1 MGKFY
6 AFLPFL
12 VKLFLIKMNQKF
24 SYCTAMLAL
33 WGTCALAQQDT
44 ISLNEVVISDT
55 KFEQS
60 KEKSGKIIEKITA
73 KDLERNTG
81 QSVATILSQA
91 VGMEVN
97 GNQSTNGK
105 NLSYFIRGGRNRQV
119 LIVIDGIPMTDAS
132 GINLEYD
139 LRLLPAEQVESIEIM
154 KGAASTLYGTGAASG
169 VINITLKKSAKK
181 EVSGNAYMQLGTQN
195 TTENFKAN
203 PQDYNQGFGLN
214 GTIDK
219 MDYYASLNSTET
231 KGISQAAGE
240 NFEEDRFSRVNAL
253 AKIGFQATSKLKL
266 DFFTH
271 YDRMKTD
278 YDGPFDNLN
287 SPDVAEN
294 VSLSEQFRFGFNPK
308 YNYKKGEF
316 IVNSGFTLLER
327 SYDEFSSFSGTTDK
341 YVFTSRSVNADV
353 MNKYN
358 FHKNFFLIVGTQFQ
372 FHDMKSQT
380 PFDLI
385 ERESATFNLID
396 PYLTAVYNSDFGLHM
411 NAGVRMNL
419 HSVYDNQLVYNVN
432 PSYHF
437 RNFPLKIITSYSTA
451 YITPSLYQL
460 YSPFG
465 NLELTPEENTTAE
478 VGFETTFL
486 NKKITFN
493 AVGFYREES
502 NSIGFFFD
510 PVTFDSFY
518 VNIAGEN
525 SVRGIETTLTYN
537 ITAKLSVNGNYSFT
551 EVPQEINRLIPKH
564 KGNLALDFRA
574 TERTLFSLNYQ
585 YVDGRRDAFFDG
597 GTFAT
602 TDVFLGSYQLVNGLI
617 KYDVLKN
624 RLTVFSAVN
633 NILNEEF
640 VETVGYNTRGRN
652 VKLGFTF
659 LF

>member
-1 MGKFY
+1 
-6 AFLPFL
+6 
-12 VKLFLIKMNQKF
+12 MNQKF
-24 SYCTAMLAL
+24 NYCTAILAL
-33 WGTCALAQQDT
+33 WGMCAFAQQDT
-44 ISLNEVVISDT
+44 IALSEVVISDT

-91 VGMEVN
+91 VGLEVN
-97 GNQSTNGK
+97 GNQSANGK

-132 GINLEYD
+132 GINFEYD

-169 VINITLKKSAKK
+169 VINITLKKSSKK
-181 EVSGNAYMQLGTQN
+181 EVSGNAYMHFGTQN
-195 TTENFKAN
+195 TTESFKAN
-203 PQDYNQGFGLN
+203 PQDLNQGFGLN
-214 GTIDK
+214 GTVAK

-266 DFFTH
+266 DFFSN

-278 YDGPFDNLN
+278 YDGPFDNFN
-287 SPDVAEN
+287 SPDVLDN
-294 VSLSEQFRFGFNPK
+294 VAVSEQFRFGFNPK
-308 YNYKKGEF
+308 YKYNKGEF
-316 IVNSGFTLLER
+316 IINSGFTLLER
-327 SYDEFSSFSGTTDK
+327 SYDEFSSFSGTIDQ
-341 YVFTSRSVNADV
+341 YVYTSRSVSVDA

-372 FHDMKSQT
+372 FHDMNTQT
-380 PFDLI
+380 PFDVI
-385 ERESATFNLID
+385 DRENAKLNLVD
-396 PYLTAVYNSDFGLHM
+396 PYVTAVYNSSFGLNI
-411 NAGVRMNL
+411 NAGARMNL
-419 HSVYDNQLVYNVN
+419 HSVYNNQLVYNVN
-432 PSYHF
+432 PSYHLK
-437 RNFPLKIITSYSTA
+437 NFPLKIITSYSTA

-460 YSPFG
+460 YSPYG
-465 NLELTPEENTTAE
+465 NLELTPEENATAE
-478 VGFETTFL
+478 VGFETTLL
-486 NKKITFN
+486 NKKITFS

-502 NSIGFFFD
+502 NSIGFYFNPD
-510 PVTFDSFY
+510 TYDSYY
-518 VNIAGEN
+518 VNLDGEN
-525 SVRGIETTLTYN
+525 NVRGVETTFTYN
-537 ITAKLSVNGNYSFT
+537 FPSKLRLNGNYT
-551 EVPQEINRLIPKH
+551 YTDIPVELNRLIPKH
-564 KGNLALDFRA
+564 KGNIALDYRA
-574 TERTLFSLNYQ
+574 NERTLLSLNYQ

-602 TDVFLGSYQLVNGLI
+602 TSVHLGSYQLVNGLV
-617 KYDVLKN
+617 KYEVLKN
-624 RLTVFSAVN
+624 QLTVFGAVN

-640 VETVGYNTRGRN
+640 LETIGYNTRGRN
-652 VKLGFTF
+652 AQLGFTF

>member
-1 MGKFY
+1 
-6 AFLPFL
+6 
-12 VKLFLIKMNQKF
+12 MNQKF
-24 SYCTAMLAL
+24 SCCTAILAL
-33 WGTCALAQQDT
+33 WGTCAFAQQDT
-44 ISLNEVVISDT
+44 IALSEVVISDT
-55 KFEQS
+55 KFAQS

-91 VGMEVN
+91 VGLEVN
-97 GNQSTNGK
+97 GNQSANGK

-132 GINLEYD
+132 GINFEYD

-181 EVSGNAYMQLGTQN
+181 EVSGNAYMHFGTQN

-203 PQDYNQGFGLN
+203 QQDFNQGFGLN
-214 GTIDK
+214 GTVDK
-219 MDYYASLNSTET
+219 IDYYASLNSTET

-266 DFFTH
+266 DFFSN

-278 YDGPFDNLN
+278 YDGPFDNFS
-287 SPDVAEN
+287 SPDVLGN

-308 YNYKKGEF
+308 YKYNKGEF

-327 SYDEFSSFSGTTDK
+327 SYDEFNSWSSTLEEYT
-341 YVFTSRSVNADV
+341 YTSRSVVVDAV
-353 MNKYN
+353 NKYTFN
-358 FHKNFFLIVGTQFQ
+358 KNFFVVTGTQFQ
-372 FHDMKSQT
+372 FHDMNTQT
-380 PFDLI
+380 PFDVI
-385 ERESATFNLID
+385 ERETANFNLID
-396 PYLTAVYNSDFGLHM
+396 PYLTAVYNSSFGLHI
-411 NAGVRMNL
+411 NAGARMNL
-419 HSVYDNQLVYNVN
+419 HSVYDNQLVYNFN

-437 RNFPLKIITSYSTA
+437 KKFPLKIITSYSTA

-460 YSPFG
+460 YSPYG
-465 NLELTPEENTTAE
+465 NLELTPEENATAE
-478 VGFETTFL
+478 VGFETTFS
-486 NKKITFN
+486 NKKITFS
-493 AVGFYREES
+493 AVGFYRAES
-502 NSIGFFFD
+502 NSIGFFFNPD
-510 PVTFDSFY
+510 TFDSYY
-518 VNIAGEN
+518 VNVDGEN
-525 SVRGIETTLTYN
+525 NVRGFETTLSYQVSS
-537 ITAKLSVNGNYSFT
+537 KLRLNGNYTFT
-551 EVPQEINRLIPKH
+551 DIRQELNRLIPKH
-564 KGNLALDFRA
+564 KGNAAIDFQA
-574 TERTLFSLNYQ
+574 NDRTLVSLNYQ

-602 TDVFLGSYQLVNGLI
+602 TDVFLDSYQLINGLI

-624 RLTVFSAVN
+624 RMSVFGAVN

>member
-1 MGKFY
+1 
-6 AFLPFL
+6 
-12 VKLFLIKMNQKF
+12 MNQKF
-24 SYCTAMLAL
+24 RYCTAVLAL
-33 WGTCALAQQDT
+33 WGTCAMAQQDT
-44 ISLNEVVISDT
+44 ISLKEVVISDT

-73 KDLERNTG
+73 EDLARNSG

-91 VGMEVN
+91 VGLEVN
-97 GNQSTNGK
+97 GNQSANGK

-169 VINITLKKSAKK
+169 VINITLKKAAKK
-181 EVSGNAYMQLGTQN
+181 EIAGNAYMHFGTQN
-195 TTENFKAN
+195 TSENFRGN
-203 PQDYNQGFGLN
+203 PQDFNQGFGLN
-214 GTIDK
+214 GTVNKI
-219 MDYYASLNSTET
+219 DYYASLNSTET

-253 AKIGFQATSKLKL
+253 AKIGFKATSKLKL
-266 DFFTH
+266 DFFTN

-278 YDGPFDNLN
+278 YDGPFDNVN
-287 SPDVAEN
+287 SPDVLEN

-308 YNYKKGEF
+308 YKYKKGEF

-327 SYDEFSSFSGTTDK
+327 NYDEFSSFSGTTDQ
-341 YVFTSRSVNADV
+341 YVYTSRSVVVDAVNI
-353 MNKYN
+353 YN
-358 FHKNFFLIVGTQFQ
+358 FNKTFFMVVGTQFQ
-372 FHDMKSQT
+372 FHDMNTQT
-380 PFDLI
+380 PFDAI
-385 ERESATFNLID
+385 QRETAKFNLID
-396 PYLTAVYNSDFGLHM
+396 PYVTAVFNSKFGLHI
-411 NAGVRMNL
+411 NAGARLNL
-419 HSVYDNQLVYNVN
+419 HSVYDNQWVYNVN

-437 RNFPLKIITSYSTA
+437 KNFPLKIITSYSTA

-465 NLELTPEENTTAE
+465 NLALTPEENATAE
-478 VGFETTFL
+478 VGFETTFA
-486 NKKITFN
+486 NKKITLN

-510 PVTFDSFY
+510 PETFASYY
-518 VNIAGEN
+518 VNVEGEN
-525 SVRGIETTLTYN
+525 KVRGIETTLTYN
-537 ITAKLSVNGNYSFT
+537 ISSKMRVTGNYSFT

-564 KGNLALDFRA
+564 KANLTIDFSA
-574 TERTLFSLNYQ
+574 TERTLLSLNYQ

-602 TDVFLGSYQLVNGLI
+602 TNVFLGSYQLVNGLI
-617 KYDVLKN
+617 KYEVLKN
-624 RLTVFSAVN
+624 RLTVFGAIN
-633 NILNEEF
+633 NIVNEEF

-652 VKLGFTF
+652 VQLGFNF

>member
-1 MGKFY
+1 
-6 AFLPFL
+6 
-12 VKLFLIKMNQKF
+12 MNQKF
-24 SYCTAMLAL
+24 KYCTAIVAL

-44 ISLNEVVISDT
+44 ISLKEVVISDT

-73 KDLERNTG
+73 EDLARNTG
-81 QSVATILSQA
+81 QSVATVLSQA
-91 VGMEVN
+91 VGLEVN
-97 GNQSTNGK
+97 GNQSANGK

-169 VINITLKKSAKK
+169 VINITLKKAAKK
-181 EVSGNAYMQLGTQN
+181 EISGNAYMHLGTQN
-195 TTENFKAN
+195 TSENFKGN
-203 PQDYNQGFGLN
+203 PQDFNQGFGLN
-214 GTIDK
+214 GTLDK
-219 MDYYASLNSTET
+219 VDYYASLNSTET

-253 AKIGFQATSKLKL
+253 AKIGVQATSKLKL
-266 DFFTH
+266 DFFSN

-287 SPDVAEN
+287 NPDVLEN

-308 YNYKKGEF
+308 YKYRKGEF
-316 IVNSGFTLLER
+316 KINSGFTLLER
-327 SYDEFSSFSGTTDK
+327 SYNELNSWSGSLDD
-341 YVFTSRSVNADV
+341 YVYTSRSVVVDA

-358 FHKNFFLIVGTQFQ
+358 FNSSFFVVVGTQFQ
-372 FHDMKSQT
+372 FHDMNTQT
-380 PFDLI
+380 PFDVI
-385 ERESATFNLID
+385 ERENAKFNLVD
-396 PYLTAVYNSDFGLHM
+396 PYVTAVYNSKFGLHI
-411 NAGVRMNL
+411 NAGARLSL
-419 HSVYDNQLVYNVN
+419 HSVYDNQLVYNIN

-437 RNFPLKIITSYSTA
+437 RELPLKIITSYSTA

-478 VGFETTFL
+478 VGFEATFW
-486 NKKITFN
+486 NKKMTLN
-493 AVGFYREES
+493 TVGFYREES

-510 PVTFDSFY
+510 PETLASYY
-518 VNIAGEN
+518 VNVEGEN
-525 SVRGIETTLTYN
+525 RVRGIETTLTYN
-537 ITAKLSVNGNYSFT
+537 FSTKVRVTGNYSFT
-551 EVPQEINRLIPKH
+551 DIPEELNRLIPKH
-564 KGNLALDFRA
+564 KGNIALDYQMNA
-574 TERTLFSLNYQ
+574 RTFASINYQ

-602 TDVFLGSYQLVNGLI
+602 TNIFLGSYQLINGLL
-617 KYDVLKN
+617 KYEVLKN
-624 RLTVFSAVN
+624 RMSVFGAVN

-652 VKLGFTF
+652 VKIGMNLQF
-659 LF
+659 

>member
-1 MGKFY
+1 
-6 AFLPFL
+6 
-12 VKLFLIKMNQKF
+12 MNQKF
-24 SYCTAMLAL
+24 RYCTAILAL
-33 WGTCALAQQDT
+33 WGTCAMAQQDT
-44 ISLNEVVISDT
+44 ISLKEVVISDT

-73 KDLERNTG
+73 EDLARNTG
-81 QSVATILSQA
+81 QSVATVLSQA
-91 VGMEVN
+91 VGLEVN
-97 GNQSTNGK
+97 GNQSANGK

-169 VINITLKKSAKK
+169 VINITLKKAAKK
-181 EVSGNAYMQLGTQN
+181 EISGNAYMHLGTQN
-195 TTENFKAN
+195 TSENFKGN
-203 PQDYNQGFGLN
+203 PQDFNQGFGLN
-214 GTIDK
+214 GTLDK
-219 MDYYASLNSTET
+219 VDYYASLNSTET
-231 KGISQAAGE
+231 KGFSQAAGE

-253 AKIGFQATSKLKL
+253 AKIGVQATSKLKL
-266 DFFTH
+266 DFFGN

-278 YDGPFDNLN
+278 YDGPFDNVN
-287 SPDVAEN
+287 NPDVLEN

-308 YNYKKGEF
+308 YKYKKGEF
-316 IVNSGFTLLER
+316 ILNSGFTLLER
-327 SYDEFSSFSGTTDK
+327 SYDEFSSFSGAIDH
-341 YVFTSRSVNADV
+341 YVYTSRSVSVDA

-358 FHKNFFLIVGTQFQ
+358 FHKNFFLVVGTQFQ
-372 FHDMKSQT
+372 FHDMNTQT
-380 PFDLI
+380 PFDVI
-385 ERESATFNLID
+385 ERENAKFNLVD
-396 PYLTAVYNSDFGLHM
+396 PYVTAVYNSKFGLHI
-411 NAGVRMNL
+411 NAGARLNL
-419 HSVYDNQLVYNVN
+419 HSVYDNQLVYNIN

-437 RNFPLKIITSYSTA
+437 RELPLKIITSYSTA

-460 YSPFG
+460 YSPFE
-465 NLELTPEENTTAE
+465 NLALTPEENTTAE
-478 VGFETTFL
+478 VGFEATLL
-486 NKKITFN
+486 NKKITLN

-510 PVTFDSFY
+510 PETFASYY
-518 VNIAGEN
+518 VNVEGEN
-525 SVRGIETTLTYN
+525 RVRGVETTINYT
-537 ITAKLSVNGNYSFT
+537 ISSKLRVTGNYSFT
-551 EVPQEINRLIPKH
+551 DIPEELNRLLPKH
-564 KGNLALDFRA
+564 KGNVALDFNA
-574 TERTLFSLNYQ
+574 NERTLFSMNYQ

-602 TDVFLGSYQLVNGLI
+602 TNVFLGSYQLLNGLV

-624 RLTVFSAVN
+624 RMTVFGAVN

-640 VETVGYNTRGRN
+640 EETIGYNTRGRN

>member
-1 MGKFY
+1 
-6 AFLPFL
+6 
-12 VKLFLIKMNQKF
+12 MNQKF
-24 SYCTAMLAL
+24 RYCTAILAL
-33 WGTCALAQQDT
+33 WGTCAFAQQDT
-44 ISLNEVVISDT
+44 IALKEVVISDT

-60 KEKSGKIIEKITA
+60 KEKSGKIIEKISA

-91 VGMEVN
+91 VGLEVN
-97 GNQSTNGK
+97 GNQSANGK

-169 VINITLKKSAKK
+169 VINITLKKSSKK
-181 EVSGNAYMQLGTQN
+181 AISGNAYMNFGTQN
-195 TTENFKAN
+195 TTESFKAN
-203 PQDYNQGFGLN
+203 PQDFNQGFGLN

-219 MDYYASLNSTET
+219 IDYYASLNSTET
-231 KGISQAAGE
+231 KGISQATGE

-253 AKIGFQATSKLKL
+253 AKVGLQATSKLKL
-266 DFFTH
+266 DFFSN

-278 YDGPFDNLN
+278 YDGPFDNFS
-287 SPDVAEN
+287 SPDVVEN

-308 YNYKKGEF
+308 YKYGKGEF

-327 SYDEFSSFSGTTDK
+327 SYDEFSSFSGTIDE
-341 YVFTSRSVNADV
+341 YVYTSRSVSVDA

-358 FHKNFFLIVGTQFQ
+358 FHKNFFVIVGTQFQ
-372 FHDMKSQT
+372 FHDMKTQT
-380 PFDLI
+380 PFDVI
-385 ERESATFNLID
+385 ERESAKLNLID
-396 PYLTAVYNSDFGLHM
+396 PYVTAVYNSNFGLNI
-411 NAGVRMNL
+411 NAGARMNL

-437 RNFPLKIITSYSTA
+437 KNFPLKIITSYSTA
-451 YITPSLYQL
+451 YITPSLYQV
-460 YSPFG
+460 YSPYG
-465 NLELTPEENTTAE
+465 NLELTPEENATAE
-478 VGFETTFL
+478 VGFETTLL
-486 NKKITFN
+486 NKKITFS

-510 PVTFDSFY
+510 PETFDSYY
-518 VNIAGEN
+518 VNVEGEYN
-525 SVRGIETTLTYN
+525 VRGIETTLTYN
-537 ITAKLSVNGNYSFT
+537 ITSKLRLNGNYSFT
-551 EVPQEINRLIPKH
+551 DIPQELNRLIAKH
-564 KGNLALDFRA
+564 KGNVAVDFRA
-574 TERTLFSLNYQ
+574 NERTLLSLNYQ

-602 TDVFLGSYQLVNGLI
+602 TDVLLGSYQLLNGLV
-617 KYDVLKN
+617 KYELWKN
-624 RLTVFSAVN
+624 RITAFGSVN

>member
-1 MGKFY
+1 
-6 AFLPFL
+6 
-12 VKLFLIKMNQKF
+12 MNQKF
-24 SYCTAMLAL
+24 RYCTAIVAL

-44 ISLNEVVISDT
+44 ISLKEVVISDT

-73 KDLERNTG
+73 EDLARNTG
-81 QSVATILSQA
+81 QSVATVLSQA
-91 VGMEVN
+91 VGLEVN
-97 GNQSTNGK
+97 GNQSANGK

-169 VINITLKKSAKK
+169 VINITLKKAAKK
-181 EVSGNAYMQLGTQN
+181 EISGNAYMHLGTQN
-195 TTENFKAN
+195 TSENFKGN
-203 PQDYNQGFGLN
+203 PQDFNQGFGLN
-214 GTIDK
+214 GTLDK
-219 MDYYASLNSTET
+219 VDYYASLNSTET

-253 AKIGFQATSKLKL
+253 AKIGVQATSKLKL
-266 DFFTH
+266 DFFSN

-287 SPDVAEN
+287 NPDVLEN

-308 YNYKKGEF
+308 YKYRKGEF
-316 IVNSGFTLLER
+316 KINSGFTLLER
-327 SYDEFSSFSGTTDK
+327 SYNELNSWSGSLDD
-341 YVFTSRSVNADV
+341 YVYTSRSVVVDA

-358 FHKNFFLIVGTQFQ
+358 FNSSFFVVVGTQFQ
-372 FHDMKSQT
+372 FHDMNTQT
-380 PFDLI
+380 PFDVI
-385 ERESATFNLID
+385 ERENAKFNLVD
-396 PYLTAVYNSDFGLHM
+396 PYVTAVYNSKFGLHI
-411 NAGVRMNL
+411 NAGARLNL
-419 HSVYDNQLVYNVN
+419 HSVYNNQLVYNIN

-437 RNFPLKIITSYSTA
+437 RELPLKIITSYSTA

-465 NLELTPEENTTAE
+465 NLELTPEENATAE
-478 VGFETTFL
+478 VGFEATFW
-486 NKKITFN
+486 NKKITLN

-510 PVTFDSFY
+510 PETFASYY
-518 VNIAGEN
+518 VNVEGEN
-525 SVRGIETTLTYN
+525 RVRGVETTLTYN
-537 ITAKLSVNGNYSFT
+537 FSSKVRVTGNYSFT
-551 EVPQEINRLIPKH
+551 DIPEELNRLIPKH
-564 KGNLALDFRA
+564 KGNIALDFQMNS
-574 TERTLFSLNYQ
+574 RTFASINYQ

-602 TDVFLGSYQLVNGLI
+602 TNVFLGSYQLLNGLL
-617 KYDVLKN
+617 KYEVLKN
-624 RLTVFSAVN
+624 RMSVFGAVN

-652 VKLGFTF
+652 VKIGMNLQF
-659 LF
+659 

>member
-1 MGKFY
+1 
-6 AFLPFL
+6 
-12 VKLFLIKMNQKF
+12 MNQKF
-24 SYCTAMLAL
+24 SYCTAILAL
-33 WGTCALAQQDT
+33 WGMCAFAQQDT
-44 ISLNEVVISDT
+44 ITLNEVVISDT
-55 KFEQS
+55 KFEQF
-60 KEKSGKIIEKITA
+60 KEKSGKIIEKISA
-73 KDLERNTG
+73 KDLERNNG

-91 VGMEVN
+91 VGLEVN
-97 GNQSTNGK
+97 GNQSANGK

-132 GINLEYD
+132 GINFEYD

-181 EVSGNAYMQLGTQN
+181 EISGNAYMHFGTQN
-195 TTENFKAN
+195 TTESFKAN
-203 PQDYNQGFGLN
+203 PQDFNQGFGLN
-214 GTIDK
+214 GTVDK
-219 MDYYASLNSTET
+219 IDYYASLNSTET

-253 AKIGFQATSKLKL
+253 AKIGFQANSKLKL
-266 DFFTH
+266 DFFSN

-278 YDGPFDNLN
+278 YDGPFNN
-287 SPDVAEN
+287 FSSPDVLEN

-308 YNYKKGEF
+308 YKYNKGEF

-327 SYDEFSSFSGTTDK
+327 SYDEFSSFSGTIDQ
-341 YVFTSRSVNADV
+341 YVYTSRSVSVDA

-372 FHDMKSQT
+372 FHDMNTQT
-380 PFDLI
+380 PFDVI
-385 ERESATFNLID
+385 DRESAKLNLID
-396 PYLTAVYNSDFGLHM
+396 PYVTAVYNSSFGLNI
-411 NAGVRMNL
+411 NAGARMNM

-432 PSYHF
+432 PSYNF
-437 RNFPLKIITSYSTA
+437 KNFPLKIITSYSTA

-465 NLELTPEENTTAE
+465 NLDLTPEENATAE
-478 VGFETTFL
+478 VGFETTFS
-486 NKKITFN
+486 NKKITFS
-493 AVGFYREES
+493 AVSFYREES
-502 NSIGFFFD
+502 NSIGFYFNPD
-510 PVTFDSFY
+510 TYDSYY
-518 VNIAGEN
+518 VNVKGEN
-525 SVRGIETTLTYN
+525 SVRGVETTLTYN
-537 ITAKLSVNGNYSFT
+537 INSKLRLNGNYSYT
-551 EVPQEINRLIPKH
+551 DIPQELNRLIPKH

-574 TERTLFSLNYQ
+574 NERTLLSLNYQ

-602 TDVFLGSYQLVNGLI
+602 TSVHLGSYQLVNGLA

-624 RLTVFSAVN
+624 RLTVFGAVN

-640 VETVGYNTRGRN
+640 VETIGYNTRGRN
-652 VKLGFTF
+652 AQLGFTF

>member
-1 MGKFY
+1 
-6 AFLPFL
+6 
-12 VKLFLIKMNQKF
+12 MNQKF
-24 SYCTAMLAL
+24 RYYSAILAL

-44 ISLNEVVISDT
+44 ISLKEVVISDT
-55 KFEQS
+55 KFGQS

-73 KDLERNTG
+73 EDLARNSG

-91 VGMEVN
+91 VGLEVN
-97 GNQSTNGK
+97 GNQSANGK

-169 VINITLKKSAKK
+169 VITITLKKAAKK
-181 EVSGNAYMQLGTQN
+181 VIAGNAYMHFGTQN
-195 TTENFKAN
+195 TAESFKAN
-203 PQDYNQGFGLN
+203 PQDFNQGIGLN
-214 GTIDK
+214 GMVNIV
-219 MDYYASLNSTET
+219 DYYASLNSTET

-253 AKIGFQATSKLKL
+253 AKIGFQTTSKLKL
-266 DFFTH
+266 DFFAN

-278 YDGPFDNLN
+278 YDGPFDNVN
-287 SPDVAEN
+287 NPDVLEN

-308 YNYKKGEF
+308 YKYKKGEF

-327 SYDEFSSFSGTTDK
+327 SYDEFSSFSGTTDQ
-341 YVFTSRSVNADV
+341 YVYTSRSVVVDAV
-353 MNKYN
+353 NKYN
-358 FHKNFFLIVGTQFQ
+358 FNKNFFMVVGTQFQ
-372 FHDMKSQT
+372 FHDMYTQT
-380 PFDLI
+380 PFDEI
-385 ERESATFNLID
+385 NRENAKFNMID
-396 PYLTAVYNSDFGLHM
+396 PYVTAVFNSKFGLHI
-411 NAGVRMNL
+411 NAGTRLNL

-437 RNFPLKIITSYSTA
+437 KNFPLKIITSYSTA

-460 YSPFG
+460 YSPYG
-465 NLELTPEENTTAE
+465 NLVLTPEENVTAE

-486 NKKITFN
+486 NKKMTFN

-510 PVTFDSFY
+510 PETFASYY
-518 VNIAGEN
+518 VNVEGEN
-525 SVRGIETTLTYN
+525 KVRGFETTLSYQLSS
-537 ITAKLSVNGNYSFT
+537 KLRVTGNYSFT
-551 EVPQEINRLIPKH
+551 DIPEELNRLIPKH
-564 KGNLALDFRA
+564 KGNLALDFKA
-574 TERTLFSLNYQ
+574 NERTLFSINYQ

-597 GTFAT
+597 GTFT
-602 TDVFLGSYQLVNGLI
+602 TTNVFLGSYQLVNGLI
-617 KYDVLKN
+617 KYELMKN
-624 RLTVFSAVN
+624 RLTVFGAVN
-633 NILNEEF
+633 NILNEKF

-652 VKLGFTF
+652 VQLGINF

>member
-1 MGKFY
+1 
-6 AFLPFL
+6 
-12 VKLFLIKMNQKF
+12 MNQKF
-24 SYCTAMLAL
+24 RYCTAVLAL
-33 WGTCALAQQDT
+33 WGTCAMAQQDT
-44 ISLNEVVISDT
+44 ISLKEVVISDT

-73 KDLERNTG
+73 EDLARNSG

-91 VGMEVN
+91 VGLEVN
-97 GNQSTNGK
+97 GNQSANGK

-169 VINITLKKSAKK
+169 VINITLKKAAKK
-181 EVSGNAYMQLGTQN
+181 EIAGNAYMHFGTQN
-195 TTENFKAN
+195 TSENFRGN
-203 PQDYNQGFGLN
+203 PQDFNQGFGLN
-214 GTIDK
+214 GTVNKI
-219 MDYYASLNSTET
+219 DYYASLNSTET

-266 DFFTH
+266 DFFTN

-278 YDGPFDNLN
+278 YDGPFDNVN
-287 SPDVAEN
+287 SPDVLEN

-308 YNYKKGEF
+308 YKYKKGEF

-327 SYDEFSSFSGTTDK
+327 NYDEFSSFSGTTDQ
-341 YVFTSRSVNADV
+341 YVYTSRSVVVDAVNI
-353 MNKYN
+353 YN
-358 FHKNFFLIVGTQFQ
+358 FNKTFFMVVGTQFQ
-372 FHDMKSQT
+372 FHDMNTQT
-380 PFDLI
+380 PFDAI
-385 ERESATFNLID
+385 QRETAKFNLID
-396 PYLTAVYNSDFGLHM
+396 PYVTAVFNSKFGLHI
-411 NAGVRMNL
+411 NAGARLNL
-419 HSVYDNQLVYNVN
+419 HSVYDNQWVYNVN

-437 RNFPLKIITSYSTA
+437 KNFPLKIITSYSTA

-465 NLELTPEENTTAE
+465 NLALTPEENATAE
-478 VGFETTFL
+478 VGFETTFA
-486 NKKITFN
+486 NKKITLN

-510 PVTFDSFY
+510 PETFATYY
-518 VNIAGEN
+518 VNVEGEN
-525 SVRGIETTLTYN
+525 KVRGIETTLTYN
-537 ITAKLSVNGNYSFT
+537 ISSKMRVTGNYSFT

-564 KGNLALDFRA
+564 KANLTIDFSA
-574 TERTLFSLNYQ
+574 TERTLLSLNYQ

-602 TDVFLGSYQLVNGLI
+602 TNVFLGSYQLVNGLI
-617 KYDVLKN
+617 KYEVLKN
-624 RLTVFSAVN
+624 RLTVFGAIN
-633 NILNEEF
+633 NIVNEEF

-652 VKLGFTF
+652 VQLGFNF